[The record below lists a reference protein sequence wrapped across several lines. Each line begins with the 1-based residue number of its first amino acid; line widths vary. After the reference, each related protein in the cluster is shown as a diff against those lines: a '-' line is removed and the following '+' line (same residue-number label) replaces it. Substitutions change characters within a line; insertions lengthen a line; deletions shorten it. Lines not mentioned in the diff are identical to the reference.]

1 MSTANESANPDAE
14 PKSFEEALKR
24 LEAIVEELE
33 EGEPS
38 LEKAVLL
45 YEEGVKLFRYSRG
58 QLNAAQKKVEELV
71 GESEETFSLQSFED
85 GEDDE

>member
-1 MSTANESANPDAE
+1 MNTVDESANPDAE
-14 PKSFEEALKR
+14 PKSFEDALGR

-45 YEEGVKLFRYSRG
+45 YEEGVKLFRYSRE

-71 GESEETFSLQSFED
+71 GESEETFSLQPFENS
-85 GEDDE
+85 EDDE

>member
-1 MSTANESANPDAE
+1 MNAANESANPDAE
-14 PKSFEEALKR
+14 PKSFEAALER

-45 YEEGVKLFRYSRG
+45 YEEGVKLFRYSRE
-58 QLNAAQKKVEELV
+58 QLNAAQKKVEELA
-71 GESEETFSLQSFED
+71 GESEETLSLQPFEG

>member
-1 MSTANESANPDAE
+1 MSTANESAYPDAE

-45 YEEGVKLFRYSRG
+45 YEEGVKLFRYSRE

>member
-1 MSTANESANPDAE
+1 MNTVDESANPDAE
-14 PKSFEEALKR
+14 PKSFEAALER

-45 YEEGVKLFRYSRG
+45 YEEGVKLFRYSREQVERG
-58 QLNAAQKKVEELV
+58 AKKGGRTRRGIGGNTIVAAVRRW
-71 GESEETFSLQSFED
+71 
-85 GEDDE
+85 

>member
-1 MSTANESANPDAE
+1 MNTENESAKPDAE
-14 PKSFEEALKR
+14 PKSFEAALER

-33 EGEPS
+33 GGEPS

-45 YEEGVKLFRYSRG
+45 YEEGVKLFRYSRE

-71 GESEETFSLQSFED
+71 GESEESLSLQPFED
-85 GEDDE
+85 GKDDE

>member
-1 MSTANESANPDAE
+1 MNATNESANPDAE

-33 EGEPS
+33 EGETS

-45 YEEGVKLFRYSRG
+45 YEEGVKLFRYSRE

-71 GESEETFSLQSFED
+71 GESEETFSLQPFD
-85 GEDDE
+85 NGEDDE

>member
-45 YEEGVKLFRYSRG
+45 YEEGVKLFRYSRE

>member
-1 MSTANESANPDAE
+1 MNAENESVNPDAE
-14 PKSFEEALKR
+14 PKSFEDALVR

-45 YEEGVKLFRYSRG
+45 YEEGVKLFRYSRE

-71 GESEETFSLQSFED
+71 GESEETFSLQQFED
-85 GEDDE
+85 GGDDE

>member
-1 MSTANESANPDAE
+1 MNNENESADLSAE
-14 PKSFEEALKR
+14 PKNFEAALER

-45 YEEGVKLFRYSRG
+45 YEEGVKLFRYSRE

-71 GESEETFSLQSFED
+71 GESEETFSLQPFED

>member
-1 MSTANESANPDAE
+1 MNAGDESATSDAE
-14 PKSFEEALKR
+14 PKSFEDALAR

-45 YEEGVKLFRYSRG
+45 YEEGVKLFRYSREE
-58 QLNAAQKKVEELV
+58 LSAAQKKVEKLV
-71 GESEETFSLQSFED
+71 GESEETFSLRPFED
-85 GEDDE
+85 GEDDG

>member
-14 PKSFEEALKR
+14 PTSFEEALKR

-45 YEEGVKLFRYSRG
+45 YEEGVKLFRYSRE

>member
-1 MSTANESANPDAE
+1 MNNENESANVSAE
-14 PKSFEEALKR
+14 PKNFEAALER

-33 EGEPS
+33 GGEPS

-45 YEEGVKLFRYSRG
+45 YEEGVKLFRYSRE

-71 GESEETFSLQSFED
+71 GESEDSFSLQPLEN

>member
-1 MSTANESANPDAE
+1 MNVTNESANPDAE

-45 YEEGVKLFRYSRG
+45 YEEGVKLFRYSRE

-71 GESEETFSLQSFED
+71 GESEETFSLQPFD
-85 GEDDE
+85 NGEDDE

>member
-1 MSTANESANPDAE
+1 MSTGNESVSSDAE
-14 PKSFEEALKR
+14 PESFEAALER

-45 YEEGVKLFRYSRG
+45 YEEGVKLFRYSRE
-58 QLNAAQKKVEELV
+58 QLNAAQKKVEELA
-71 GESEETFSLQSFED
+71 GESEETLSLQPFED